1 MQQII
6 DFIIRKK
13 DVVVYFILLLFSLV
27 LILNSNYFQ
36 KSKVLLLSNSISNY
50 TTENLNYFKE
60 YFKLKEI
67 NYKLSEE
74 NLVLK
79 NQLEKINEISSLDS
93 LSITN
98 FSYKNAKVISNNLSS
113 VKNHLIINKGL
124 KHGLKN
130 EMGVISSTGIVG
142 IINQTSKNYSSVM
155 SILNINTKINAKVK
169 RTSHF
174 GTLEWYGLRT
184 NYLILNDIPETA
196 NIKVG
201 DSIITG
207 GMSLIFPEGISIGI
221 VSEIIT
227 QNKHNDSVVKFIGDN
242 KNRINNKAKYLDF
255 EFKENYLTIEVKLH
269 TNMNNLNNVY
279 VIESLYREEFQKIKN

>member
-27 LILNSNYFQ
+27 LILNSNDFQ

-50 TTENLNYFKE
+50 TTENLNHFKE

-93 LSITN
+93 LTN
-98 FSYKNAKVISNNLSS
+98 EKFLYKNAKVISNNLSS
-113 VKNHLIINKGL
+113 FKNRIIVNKGIRD
-124 KHGLKN
+124 GIKN
-130 EMGVISSTGIVG
+130 EMGVISSDGIVG
-142 IINQTSKNYSSVM
+142 IIDNTTKRYSSIM
-155 SILNINTKINAKVK
+155 SILNIEMKINAKVK
-169 RTSHF
+169 RTEHF
-174 GTLEWYGLRT
+174 GTLEWDGFDTR
-184 NYLILNDIPETA
+184 YLTLNDISETA
-196 NIKVG
+196 KIKVG

-207 GMSLIFPEGISIGI
+207 GMSLIFPEGINIGTVSKIINQNETHSNTKGSAFTINIRDDSII
-221 VSEIIT
+221 
-227 QNKHNDSVVKFIGDN
+227 D
-242 KNRINNKAKYLDF
+242 LDIR
-255 EFKENYLTIEVKLH
+255 ENYLNIEVKLH
-269 TNMNNLNNVY
+269 NDMSNLNNVY
-279 VIESLYREEFQKIKN
+279 IIESFNKKEFQKLKK

>member
-1 MQQII
+1 MQQVI

-36 KSKVLLLSNSISNY
+36 KSKVLLFSNSISNY

-67 NYKLSEE
+67 NYNLSKE

-79 NQLEKINEISSLDS
+79 NQLEKFSRRTKLDS
-93 LSITN
+93 LKNVN
-98 FSYKNAKVISNNLSS
+98 FSYKNAKIISNNLSS
-113 VKNHLIINKGL
+113 SKNHLIINKGV

-130 EMGVISSTGIVG
+130 EMGVISSNGIVG
-142 IINQTSKNYSSVM
+142 IINRISKNYSSVM

-184 NYLILNDIPETA
+184 DYMILNDIPETA
-196 NIKVG
+196 NIEVG

-207 GMSLIFPEGISIGI
+207 GMSLIFPEGINIGI
-221 VSEIIT
+221 VSKIIN
-227 QNKHNDSVVKFIGDN
+227 QNKYNDTVVKFIVDN
-242 KNRINNKAKYLDF
+242 KNINKAKYLDF

-279 VIESLYREEFQKIKN
+279 VIESLNREEFQKIKN